1 MELATG
7 KIAWAKRGLGRT
19 TMLYVDGHLVL
30 LGEYGRLRVIR
41 ADPGGFSQ
49 IAELKLEDNGG
60 PLIRHPAWNAPV
72 LAKGR
77 LYVRGK
83 DRLVC
88 LDLTPA
94 PSP

>member
-1 MELATG
+1 MDSPE
-7 KIAWAKRGLGRT
+7 K
-19 TMLYVDGHLVL
+19 
-30 LGEYGRLRVIR
+30 GESCGTV
-41 ADPGGFSQ
+41 AFK
-49 IAELKLEDNGG
+49 LKLEDNGE

-72 LAKGR
+72 LARGL

-88 LDLTPA
+88 LDLTSA